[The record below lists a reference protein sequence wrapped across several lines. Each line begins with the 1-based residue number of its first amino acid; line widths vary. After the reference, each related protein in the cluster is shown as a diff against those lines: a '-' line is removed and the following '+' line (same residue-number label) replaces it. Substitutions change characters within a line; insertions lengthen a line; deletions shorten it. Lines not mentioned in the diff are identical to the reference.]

1 MPKLMNMS
9 EIYNSYIRGVGY
21 ADYQLAKNLKAG
33 DTLVLRPDGNNPK
46 HDDKRAIRVETKQ
59 GVHLGYI
66 AKEDTHIFW
75 HYRSQGVKITTLL
88 TAYNKTNP
96 TWFMLAI
103 ASFVS
108 ADAAD
113 PDETAAF

>member
-1 MPKLMNMS
+1 MPKLKNMS
-9 EIYNSYIRGVGY
+9 EIYNSYIKGVGY

-33 DTLVLRPDGNNPK
+33 DELVLKPERTNKYDNN
-46 HDDKRAIRVETKQ
+46 AIRVETKQ

-75 HYRSQGVKITTLL
+75 HYRKQGVKITTLL
-88 TAYNKTNP
+88 TAFNKTNP
-96 TWFMLAI
+96 TWQMLAI
-103 ASFVS
+103 ASFV
-108 ADAAD
+108 AAEAAD